1 MFNHK
6 NYKKMKKFLLILAAI
21 FCCTIGA
28 NAQTPDYFCITNVD
42 ASDGVVTFK
51 KAVATGASYKWKAL
65 PVLEYSTDG
74 DSWQNLEFVEEKDV
88 AEQISINIS
97 ANTSLYFRAGKDGT
111 AGTNG
116 HISENFNTG
125 TYSSTYI
132 SIYSTKNITAS
143 GNIMSLLDGA
153 DFDEAIELSDKS
165 CFAGLF
171 YNCTKLMDVS
181 ALKLPATILT
191 DYCYDSMFRGCS
203 SLTAVPVLPAQTL
216 ASYCYNALFSG
227 CTKLT
232 SVTAYFLKWP
242 SDVYGATDYCATNGW
257 FTSVK
262 TSGTFLCSSALP
274 NTEFGAN
281 TIPTTWKRGE
291 IVEPVDELIFND
303 ADAYTAIY
311 GKQGKLTYNRT
322 FAEENIGNYEP
333 LYVPFDIEITSEILD
348 KCDIYDIYMV
358 SKGSGDNYGKD
369 VLNIRAMEVGETTE
383 FHTPY
388 IIMPKVTDFSF
399 AQLNTIAHGVPAV
412 QDTMK
417 CSTTKDIYNFAG
429 NYEGEIT
436 LEAGKGNYILGPTS
450 LEPVSTTKT
459 LVPNRWYM
467 KKVSKKGEQP
477 VGVDL
482 KEMKIVVVGGDVT
495 GIEGVSLTPALS
507 TREGV
512 TYNLQGQRV
521 SSFNGYRGV
530 VIKGGKKFIV
540 K

>member
-1 MFNHK
+1 
-6 NYKKMKKFLLILAAI
+6 MKKFLLIIAAI

-51 KAVATGASYKWKAL
+51 KAVATSASYKWTAL

-74 DSWQNLEFVEEKDV
+74 DSWQNLEFVEGKDV

-111 AGTNG
+111 PGTNG

-125 TYSSTYI
+125 SYSSKYI
-132 SIYSTKNITAS
+132 SISSTKNISVS

-153 DFDEAIELSDKS
+153 DFNEALELPEKS
-165 CFAGLF
+165 AFAGLF
-171 YNCTKLMDVS
+171 YSCTKLTDAS
-181 ALKLPATILT
+181 SLKLPATTLT
-191 DYCYDSMFRGCS
+191 DYCYDSMFRSCS
-203 SLTAVPVLPAQTL
+203 NMTAAPTLPAQTL

-227 CTKLT
+227 CSKLT
-232 SVTAYFLKWP
+232 SVTAYFLKWQGTSY
-242 SDVYGATDYCATNGW
+242 SDPDYNATSGW
-257 FTSVK
+257 FTSVN
-262 TSGTFLCSSALP
+262 TNGTFICSPALP
-274 NTEFGAN
+274 NTEFGAS
-281 TIPTTWKRGE
+281 TIPTKWKRGE
-291 IVEPVDELIFND
+291 IVEPVDEIIFND

-311 GKQGKLTYNRT
+311 GKEGKLTYNRT
-322 FAEENIGNYEP
+322 FAEENIGKYEP
-333 LYVPFDIEITSEILD
+333 LYVPFDIEITSDILD

-369 VLNIRAMEVGETTE
+369 VLNVRAMEEGETTE

-417 CSTTKDIYNFAG
+417 CSTTKDIYNFVG

-436 LEAGKGNYILGPTS
+436 LEADKGNYILKAKN
-450 LEPVSTTKT
+450 LFPVSTTTT
-459 LVPNRWYM
+459 LAPNRWYM

-530 VIKGGKKFIV
+530 VVKGGKKYIL